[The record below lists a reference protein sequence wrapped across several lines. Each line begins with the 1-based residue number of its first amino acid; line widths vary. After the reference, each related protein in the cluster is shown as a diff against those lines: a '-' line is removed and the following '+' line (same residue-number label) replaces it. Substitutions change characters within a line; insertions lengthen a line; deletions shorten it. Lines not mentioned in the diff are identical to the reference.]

1 LSLGVESR
9 NEEDEAGVRDE
20 RDVQSAHHQQALGE
34 LSYQR
39 TQTPLKSS
47 APVRKSNSTTIS
59 GLASNPRTKS
69 DLSFSFLVN
78 INYAFQDHTNL
89 YLVSD
94 LLTGGDLRFHIGKK
108 RRFNEEQ
115 TKFMIACM
123 LLGLE
128 YMHNENVIHRDIKP
142 ENVVMEDNGY
152 LRITDMG
159 IAKILRTENSQDT
172 SGTPGYMAPE
182 VMCRQNHGVAVDY
195 FAIGVIG
202 FEFMMGRRP
211 YVGRTRKE
219 IRDMLFAK

>member
-1 LSLGVESR
+1 VESR

-159 IAKILRTENSQDT
+159 IAKILRTENS
-172 SGTPGYMAPE
+172 
-182 VMCRQNHGVAVDY
+182 
-195 FAIGVIG
+195 
-202 FEFMMGRRP
+202 
-211 YVGRTRKE
+211 
-219 IRDMLFAK
+219 

>member
-1 LSLGVESR
+1 VKE
-9 NEEDEAGVRDE
+9 NCF
-20 RDVQSAHHQQALGE
+20 QICNI
-34 LSYQR
+34 
-39 TQTPLKSS
+39 
-47 APVRKSNSTTIS
+47 RKSTIQI
-59 GLASNPRTKS
+59 LKKIFYR
-69 DLSFSFLVN
+69 FLVN
-78 INYAFQDHTNL
+78 INYAFQDHSNI

-142 ENVVMEDNGY
+142 ENIVMEANGY

-159 IAKILRTENSQDT
+159 IAKILRPENSNDT

-182 VMCRQNHGVAVDY
+182 VMCR
-195 FAIGVIG
+195 
-202 FEFMMGRRP
+202 
-211 YVGRTRKE
+211 
-219 IRDMLFAK
+219 